1 MYTHTMSTS
10 RILGIVLL
18 IGGIILI
25 IIGAVASRSI
35 ADNLSSAFTGH
46 LTRNTMWYIFGG
58 IASTVVGLIFALG
71 VFGRVRS

>member
-1 MYTHTMSTS
+1 MSTS

-46 LTRNTMWYIFGG
+46 FTHNTMWYIFGG
-58 IASTVVGLIFALG
+58 IASAVLGLVLTLG
-71 VFGRVRS
+71 AFGRIRS